1 MVSTAASNRRWSSA
15 RLDYYRSTSSCIGT
29 ASPTQLACDAR
40 KVHSPASMHSAYA
53 IQTRAIRPQ
62 RHSRK
67 EQPGYGTVMVNE
79 DSDKDRAL
87 QILRA
92 QGFEVV
98 DV

>member
-1 MVSTAASNRRWSSA
+1 MVHRGTDRHRNRWERCGVKEIRVLHREGHRTARDVTNCVGCLERSGISA
-15 RLDYYRSTSSCIGT
+15 
-29 ASPTQLACDAR
+29 
-40 KVHSPASMHSAYA
+40 
-53 IQTRAIRPQ
+53 
-62 RHSRK
+62 HSRK

>member
-1 MVSTAASNRRWSSA
+1 MAAGVSA
-15 RLDYYRSTSSCIGT
+15 RLWFIEQLIDIRNRWERCGVKEIRVLHREGHRTALDVTNGVGCLERSGI
-29 ASPTQLACDAR
+29 
-40 KVHSPASMHSAYA
+40 SA
-53 IQTRAIRPQ
+53 
-62 RHSRK
+62 HSRK

>member
-1 MVSTAASNRRWSSA
+1 MKEIRVLHREGHKTAHDVTNCVGCLERSGISA
-15 RLDYYRSTSSCIGT
+15 
-29 ASPTQLACDAR
+29 
-40 KVHSPASMHSAYA
+40 
-53 IQTRAIRPQ
+53 
-62 RHSRK
+62 HSRK